1 MLNQTLGKQLTDK
14 EKSQQ
19 IIDNLESHL
28 REARR
33 QLAYLQDRA
42 ARYDDL
48 RNRKTFLKKKS
59 DRQFKIAKRFI
70 MADRAAAQTIQFI
83 DKLEGEIRSVR
94 ETAQKT

>member
-1 MLNQTLGKQLTDK
+1 MLKQTLGKQLTEQ

-28 REARR
+28 KEAKR

-42 ARYDDL
+42 NRYDDL

-59 DRQFKIAKRFI
+59 ERQFKITKRFI

-83 DKLEGEIRSVR
+83 DKLESEIKSVR
-94 ETAQKT
+94 DTAQKT